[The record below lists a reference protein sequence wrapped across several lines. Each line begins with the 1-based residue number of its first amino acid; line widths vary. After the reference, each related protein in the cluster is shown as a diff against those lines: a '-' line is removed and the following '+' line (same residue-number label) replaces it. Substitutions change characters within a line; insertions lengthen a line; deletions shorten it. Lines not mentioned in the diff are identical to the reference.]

1 MATVNDMVKQFG
13 GDTKQLVHTLLDSGQ
28 NSEAVLRELNLGV
41 VHAMSR
47 RVALGYGGGTNQVD
61 RGL

>member
-28 NSEAVLRELNLGV
+28 NSEGTEFGSGTCNEQASGP
-41 VHAMSR
+41 
-47 RVALGYGGGTNQVD
+47 RVWGGTNQVD

>member
-13 GDTKQLVHTLLDSGQ
+13 GDTKQLVHYLILGKT
-28 NSEAVLRELNLGV
+28 VRELNLGV

-47 RVALGYGGGTNQVD
+47 RVALGYGGERIKSIEGS
-61 RGL
+61 R

>member
-28 NSEAVLRELNLGV
+28 NSEAVLRGLNLGSGTENEQ
-41 VHAMSR
+41 ASGT
-47 RVALGYGGGTNQVD
+47 RVWEGTNQVD